1 MDLARPQQQTEVA
14 RAAEAQRMR
23 RSRADLQLLAVREV
37 LRATIS
43 ALPLADILSV
53 IANMT
58 IIAFD
63 ATTSWFMLA
72 EDGRFHVA
80 VARGEHASGLAGKA
94 CRRLESRACDVAGGR
109 EPVVLQPGEIFPADP
124 ILGAFAQ
131 QEQPVVLLPLTS
143 GDQTL
148 GLLGSA
154 VTPEAAL
161 DISFL
166 MTVAEQAVTAI
177 ETAQLR
183 EETRAWR
190 ERLDAVFERMAEPV
204 LVFDRESRL
213 VLMNRAAEDV
223 LAPKGIHLG
232 DPIAQVYAKAG
243 LTSARGRLL
252 APEETGA
259 YRALRGETIDNLEE
273 DLPVPGGVTRHL
285 LVSASP
291 LGLPGRVEGVVVVWR
306 DITYI
311 KELERMR
318 TEFLSMVSHELR
330 SPLTSILGYA
340 QLIQRE
346 MAKGRPPADL
356 QARLETI
363 VDQSKRVNRLVE
375 DLLDA
380 SRAEVGRLA
389 LKTRSIDLGALIR
402 QVVAEMS
409 ALAPDHHFRTEIPDH
424 VPPVPADPA
433 RIEQVLRN
441 LLGNAVKFSPPNTLV
456 TAGLRVEPKRVV
468 VYVSDQGRG
477 IAREDIEALFIPFH
491 RIHEPGGREV
501 KGVGLGL
508 FISRSIVEA
517 HGGEMWVQSELGK
530 GSTFYF
536 SLPLTRGE

>member
-1 MDLARPQQQTEVA
+1 MDLARAQQQA
-14 RAAEAQRMR
+14 GAAQAAQAQRVR

-37 LRATIS
+37 LRATVS
-43 ALPLADILSV
+43 ALPLDEVLSV
-53 IANMT
+53 MANVT

-63 ATTSWFMLA
+63 ASTSWFMLA
-72 EDGRFHVA
+72 ADGRLWVT
-80 VARGEHASGLAGKA
+80 VARGEFAERLAGRA
-94 CRRLESRACDVAGGR
+94 CRGDESYTCRLARGR
-109 EPVVLQPGEIFPADP
+109 EPAVLRPTEIDPADP
-124 ILGAFAQ
+124 ILGAFAD
-131 QEQPVVLLPLTS
+131 QEEPVVLLPLST
-143 GDQTL
+143 GEQTL

-166 MTVAEQAVTAI
+166 VTVAEQAASAI
-177 ETAQLR
+177 ETARLR
-183 EETRAWR
+183 EETRTWH
-190 ERLDAVFERMAEPV
+190 ERLDAVFEHMAEPV
-204 LVFDRESRL
+204 FVFDRQGRL
-213 VLMNRAAEDV
+213 VLMNRAAEDL
-223 LAPKGIHLG
+223 LAPKGVHLG
-232 DPIAQVYAKAG
+232 DSIEQVYAKAG
-243 LTSARGRLL
+243 MTDARGRPL
-252 APEETGA
+252 ALEEAGA
-259 YRALRGETIDNLEE
+259 YRALGGETIANLEE
-273 DLPVPGGVTRHL
+273 DLPVPGSVTRHL

-291 LGLPGRVEGVVVVWR
+291 LGLPGRVEGAVVVWR

-318 TEFLSMVSHELR
+318 AEFLSMVSHELR

-380 SRAEVGRLA
+380 SRAEVGRLVLQA
-389 LKTRSIDLGALIR
+389 RSIDLGALIR

-409 ALAPDHHFRTEIPDH
+409 TLATDHHFRTEIPDRA
-424 VPPVPADPA
+424 PPVRADPA

-456 TAGLRVEPKRVV
+456 TAGLRVEPQRVV
-468 VYVSDQGRG
+468 VWVSDQGRG
-477 IAREDIEALFIPFH
+477 IAKEDIEALFIPFH

-536 SLPLTRGE
+536 SLPLERRG